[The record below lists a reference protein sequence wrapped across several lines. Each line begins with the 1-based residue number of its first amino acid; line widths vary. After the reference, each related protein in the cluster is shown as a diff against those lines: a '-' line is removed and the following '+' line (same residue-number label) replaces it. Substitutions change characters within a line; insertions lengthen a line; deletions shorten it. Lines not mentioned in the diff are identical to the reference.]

1 MAALGAVTLLV
12 GATAAYIAGRY
23 PLHQPAL
30 ETFAGILLIA
40 GFALLG
46 CSLELIVGRP

>member
-1 MAALGAVTLLV
+1 MAAFGAISILV
-12 GATAAYIAGRY
+12 GATVAYIARRY
-23 PLHQPAL
+23 PLHQATF
-30 ETFAGILLIA
+30 ETCAGILLVA